1 MAQGNKN
8 NIFVEWALWQFVEM
22 PNFLFAVWKNY
33 FLFAVNYFSAPVLL
47 KTFFSPWKKYNW
59 QYPKNFDIS
68 LYAQTFV
75 SNTFSRFLGALMR
88 IALLIIGAFFQAFVA
103 VAGFFVLL
111 AWTMIPFIALIGLV
125 FVFLY

>member
-1 MAQGNKN
+1 MPNTE
-8 NIFVEWALWQFVEM
+8 NIFITWILWHFVEM

-33 FLFAVNYFSAPVLL
+33 FLFALNYFSAPVLL
-47 KTFFSPWKKYNW
+47 KTFFAPWKKYNW

-88 IALLIIGAFFQAFVA
+88 IVLLIIGVLFQLFV
-103 VAGFFVLL
+103 VIAGFFVLF
-111 AWTMIPFIALIGLV
+111 AWIMIPFIVLIGIM
-125 FVFLY
+125 FAFLY